1 MSERRAIVIDT
12 DPGQDDA
19 AAILLALACP
29 DALEVRAITV
39 VAGNIPL
46 AIAERNARAIVEL
59 SGRTE
64 VPVYAGAAAPW
75 LRTLVTAEHI
85 CGPSGLDGADLPP
98 PRLQLASAHA
108 VDAIVAA
115 LEAAPASGVT
125 LCPIGPLTNIASALL
140 KAPRLVPRIREIVL
154 MGGAVGLGNI
164 TPAAEFNIH
173 VDPHA
178 AAAVFRSGAPVVMF
192 PLDATHQAIATPDWA
207 KRLAALGTRSG
218 AAIAGMFGR
227 RTRRNL
233 TRFGG
238 RGVPLHDPCV
248 VAYLLWPELF
258 QGTHCHVE
266 VETASELTMGRTVV
280 DRWDAL
286 HKPPNALVIER
297 IDADRLF
304 ECMTERLRALP

>member
-29 DALEVRAITV
+29 DALDVRAITA

-59 SGRTE
+59 SARIE
-64 VPVYAGAAAPW
+64 VPVHAGAAAPW

-108 VDAIVAA
+108 VDAITEI
-115 LEAAPASGVT
+115 LGGAPDAGVT
-125 LCPIGPLTNIASALL
+125 LCPIGPLTNIATALV
-140 KAPRLVPRIREIVL
+140 KAPKLVSRIREIVL
-154 MGGAVGLGNI
+154 MGGAIGLGNI

-178 AAAVFRSGAPVVMF
+178 AAAVFRSGARIVML

-218 AAIAGMFGR
+218 TAIAGMFGQK
-227 RTRRNL
+227 TKRNL
-233 TRFGG
+233 ARFDG

-248 VAYLLWPELF
+248 IAYLLWPELF
-258 QGTHCHVE
+258 QGTRCYVE

-280 DRWDAL
+280 DRWNAL

-297 IDADRLF
+297 VDADRLF
-304 ECMTERLRALP
+304 ERMTERLRALP